1 MAYEKHLYAVLYP
14 KGTLIASHYSPE
26 QFTEHYISGSS
37 RYYSGKL
44 IFLEMDK
51 DFRDPWF
58 NIEKIYEGLTP
69 HSDGRPKAT
78 KFISSYRVLEH
89 LSFES
94 MKGLYITTPDGAC
107 LELKSIPRETPDER
121 NHIRIYSEIAPLGM
135 MVLSRES
142 FYDFGK
148 HITNPENPKSAPKV
162 CYTQLQ
168 FDAEA
173 FLDEFS
179 SNPLMSSS
187 IPGIHPAK
195 LRDAIEDLQARTWKR
210 TKGLS
215 LENLLYKIPWRMIR
229 HGFMIASQDDFRYY
243 RMPGIDE
250 IEAQNL
256 RFWRNM

>member
-1 MAYEKHLYAVLYP
+1 MNFEKHLYAVIYP
-14 KGTLIASHYSPE
+14 KATLIASHYSPE

-44 IFLEMDK
+44 VFLELDRE
-51 DFRDPWF
+51 FRNPWF
-58 NIEKIYEGLTP
+58 NIDKGFEELVP

-78 KFISSYRVLEH
+78 KFICSYRVLEH
-89 LSFES
+89 ISFDA

-107 LELKSIPRETPDER
+107 LELER
-121 NHIRIYSEIAPLGM
+121 KERDVPYESDHIRIYAEIDPLGM
-135 MVLSRES
+135 MVLARES
-142 FYDFGK
+142 FYDFGM

-168 FDAEA
+168 FDAES
-173 FLDEFS
+173 FLEEFS
-179 SNPLMSSS
+179 ENPLMTTS

-195 LRDAIEDLQARTWKR
+195 LRDAIIDLQTRTWKR

-215 LENLLYKIPWRMIR
+215 LENILYKIPWGMIR
-229 HGFMIASQDDFRYY
+229 HGFMFASQDDFRFYK
-243 RMPGIDE
+243 MPEMDE
-250 IEAQNL
+250 IEASNL